1 MPKVVKWILLCLVA
15 IVAAMAVAAM
25 RPGKPIEVVVSAEVE
40 VPHTEAWQRMSDLS
54 VAHNYV
60 PGLTATE
67 ITTPYATGVG
77 ASRKVYQSGS
87 NYLEETV
94 TAWNEG
100 EGFVIRLHKGEEP
113 MSPFRQAEFRYHM
126 EPLTD
131 QATRVTLAIVVEL
144 PFGALGS
151 VLGESVARAPM
162 EQELTGVLAGLIY
175 YYETGQPATDADR
188 ERLAGRVT
196 VMPASG

>member
-1 MPKVVKWILLCLVA
+1 MPRVVKWILLSLAAV
-15 IVAAMAVAAM
+15 VAALVVAAM
-25 RPGKPIEVVVSAEVE
+25 RPGKPLEVAVSAEVE

-67 ITTPYATGVG
+67 ITTPFATGVG

-94 TAWNEG
+94 TAWSEG
-100 EGFVIRLHKGEEP
+100 QGFVIRLHKGDEP
-113 MSPFRQAEFRYHM
+113 MKPFTHAEFRYHM
-126 EPLTD
+126 EALTD
-131 QATRVTLAIVVEL
+131 QATRVTLAIVVEM

-151 VLGESVARAPM
+151 WLGQNVARAPM
-162 EQELTGVLAGLIY
+162 ESELTGVLAGLIY
-175 YYETGQPATDADR
+175 YYETGEPATDADR

-196 VMPASG
+196 VLPASA